1 MPCPRL
7 MLLASMLAY
16 RNCEHAARRDDGP
29 GMTRYGR
36 VDLICSPAAAS
47 FVGWRIDRLER
58 SIKPTEAQR
67 GKFDELKA
75 ASNKASEAM
84 RVAFPTDAAATAPGR
99 MEAMEK
105 RLDAMLQAVKTI
117 RPPLEAFSS
126 RSATSKGRAPM
137 LLPAGCASGE
147 NFGRAAL
154 V

>member
-1 MPCPRL
+1 MPSAHVAAP
-7 MLLASMLAY
+7 MLAY
-16 RNCEHAARRDDGP
+16 RNCQHAARRDDGP
-29 GMTRYGR
+29 GMIRYGR
-36 VDLICSPAAAS
+36 VDLICSPAAAG

-84 RVAFPTDAAATAPGR
+84 RVAFP
-99 MEAMEK
+99 
-105 RLDAMLQAVKTI
+105 MLRRQHRDGWRRWKNDWMRCC
-117 RPPLEAFSS
+117 RPSRPYGPRSRHSS
-126 RSATSKGRAPM
+126 RSATSKRRASM